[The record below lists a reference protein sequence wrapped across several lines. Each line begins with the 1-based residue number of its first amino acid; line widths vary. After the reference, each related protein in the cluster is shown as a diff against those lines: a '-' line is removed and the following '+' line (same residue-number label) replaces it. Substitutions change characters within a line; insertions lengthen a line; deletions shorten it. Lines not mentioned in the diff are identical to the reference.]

1 MAGLAGQGAMAPMDQ
16 ERQMIDEIK
25 NMLMQGVDPQELIS
39 QGIPEQLIALA
50 IQELE
55 QEIAQEQQATQQPVT
70 PAGQQM
76 APAGLAAQGA

>member
-1 MAGLAGQGAMAPMDQ
+1 MANGLAGQGAMAPMDQ

-25 NMLMQGVDPQELIS
+25 TMLMQGVDPQELIS

-55 QEIAQEQQATQQPVT
+55 QEIAQEQPATQPVT

-76 APAGLAAQGA
+76 APAGLASQGM